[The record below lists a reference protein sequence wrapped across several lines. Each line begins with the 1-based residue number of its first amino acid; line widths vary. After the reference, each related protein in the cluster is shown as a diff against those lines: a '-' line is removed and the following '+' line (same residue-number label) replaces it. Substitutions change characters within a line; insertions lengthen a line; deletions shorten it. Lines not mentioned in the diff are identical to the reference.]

1 MSKKKKSNQK
11 GQTINLGDA
20 ASPHIGSGDA
30 DEREKKYE
38 QPLGVKLERCSK
50 MKDERPKRKGAMY
63 MVTVPTVSPLF
74 ELCRQRGFFFCIGLR
89 FFFLPFPLLHT
100 LTIIPYYCSVS
111 LCFLYTINLALNLCW
126 SNCEKKNI

>member
-74 ELCRQRGFFFCIGLR
+74 ELCRQRGFFFLYWAEI
-89 FFFLPFPLLHT
+89 FFPAFSPPPYSHNNPLL
-100 LTIIPYYCSVS
+100 LLCELVFSVHDKSSVKS
-111 LCFLYTINLALNLCW
+111 LLVKL
-126 SNCEKKNI
+126 

>member
-1 MSKKKKSNQK
+1 MQLHRILEVEMRMKEK
-11 GQTINLGDA
+11 
-20 ASPHIGSGDA
+20 
-30 DEREKKYE
+30 KKYE

-126 SNCEKKNI
+126 SNCGKKKHLIPSNHLFTTLRT